1 MCTVLS
7 HHACVRSSASSLVSS
22 APLWC
27 ACEIVMINNLG
38 CAEYHR
44 TEGARGRKEGTS
56 HDPSP
61 SPFCLKVFGLAQFLF
76 SRTWRLGRCLHCS
89 VSPWCSSQFLCDFAP
104 FFSAKRAAYHQQFF
118 GGRDHT
124 VCLSAHLPVVKRVLR
139 HGTCM
144 AGCLLYQGG
153 VVPKVINVAVA
164 MFKRCTPF
172 SFVTHRIHALG
183 AGSPHFRHHCL

>member
-7 HHACVRSSASSLVSS
+7 HPRVCGHPHHPSCHQHL
-22 APLWC
+22 C
-27 ACEIVMINNLG
+27 GGACEIVMINNLG